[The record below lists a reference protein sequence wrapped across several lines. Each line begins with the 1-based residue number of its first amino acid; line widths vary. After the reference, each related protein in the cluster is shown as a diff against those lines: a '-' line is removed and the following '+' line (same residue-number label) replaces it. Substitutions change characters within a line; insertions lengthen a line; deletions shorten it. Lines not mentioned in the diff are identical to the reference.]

1 MRRLPI
7 LVLVAALTCAAAY
20 GAVRPQPAA
29 ALSLA
34 DQQAKQN
41 VLLLRGY
48 LDRQASGSGFLYPT
62 KAQVRKGGGLSAPVW
77 PLNPWTGK
85 AMAPGAGRGS
95 FTYTPAADRHS
106 YTLVAHLSK
115 GSYKLTGASPGWLA
129 TERAKAAADLT
140 AVQADLTGARADLSA
155 ARSQLA
161 AAHDSEAELGARV
174 IKGYIESW
182 GLLHNASAPQT
193 ADVSPAGVGAGY
205 FWPKNP
211 WTGADMAV
219 GSGVDAGDLNFA
231 DLPDG
236 ISYVLSVHTS
246 AGRVDLDGAVTQTL
260 KNSRD
265 ALRDELM
272 KANMY
277 YLQASVDRYAMDFND
292 TFPPTGS
299 LNAPLGNYAFDYWP
313 MNPWTGVDMAYST
326 NLGDYTYTQ
335 GAGTYQIAGHLSD
348 GTDYTVDDYWST
360 RVAGMRERFKD
371 LQAQADVQVL
381 KDYVDEWAQAHSG
394 ALPAAADLAA
404 SGAVGAPHTWWPR
417 SPWTNAAMVAGSYHG
432 EFQYVDNGDGTY
444 TLTVREV
451 PFLDPKYGGQFP
463 EYYTA
468 Q

>member
-7 LVLVAALTCAAAY
+7 LVLVATLACAAAY
-20 GAVRPQPAA
+20 GAARPQPAA

-34 DQQAKQN
+34 DQQVKQN

-48 LDRQASGSGFLYPT
+48 IDRQAARNGFVYPT
-62 KAQVRKGGGLSAPVW
+62 RTQVRKGGGLSATVW

-85 AMAPGAGRGS
+85 AMAPGSGRGS
-95 FTYTPAADRHS
+95 FTYIPAADRHS

-115 GSYKLTGASPGWLA
+115 GSYKVTGASPNWLA
-129 TERAKAAADLT
+129 TERAKAVADLT
-140 AVQADLTGARADLSA
+140 AVQADLTGAQADLSTA
-155 ARSQLA
+155 QSQLA
-161 AAHDSEAELGARV
+161 AAQDSEAELGARV

-182 GLLHNASAPQT
+182 GLLHNASAPLS
-193 ADVSPAGVGAGY
+193 ADIVPAGVGASQA

-219 GSGVDAGDLNFA
+219 GWGAGDLSYA
-231 DLPDG
+231 HLSDG
-236 ISYVLSVHTS
+236 VSYGLGVRSS
-246 AGRVDLDGAVTQTL
+246 AGLVDLSGAVPQAIRNATNT
-260 KNSRD
+260 
-265 ALRDELM
+265 LRDELT

-277 YLQASVDRYAMDFND
+277 YLQASVDRYAMDNAD

-299 LNAPLGNYAFDYWP
+299 LNAPLTNYAFDYWP
-313 MNPWTGVDMAYST
+313 MNPWTGFSMASST
-326 NLGDYTYTQ
+326 ARGDYTYTQ

-348 GTDYTVDDYWST
+348 STDYTVDDYWST
-360 RVAGMRERFKD
+360 RFGGMRERFKD

-381 KDYVDEWAQAHSG
+381 KEYVEEWAQAHSG
-394 ALPAAADLAA
+394 ALPAAAGLAA
-404 SGAVGAPHTWWPR
+404 NGAVGATHAWWPR
-417 SPWTNAAMVAGSYHG
+417 SPWTNVAMMAGPNRG
-432 EFQYVDNGDGTY
+432 DFQYVDNGDGTY
-444 TLTVREV
+444 TLTVREG